1 MFFIHQ
7 ATAASTGGTETS
19 PGIQAQGS
27 VLSRQLQQM
36 HELGLTDDTLNVQAL
51 QATGGDVH
59 AAIDIVFSGALPPGS
74 Q

>member
-1 MFFIHQ
+1 M
-7 ATAASTGGTETS
+7 
-19 PGIQAQGS
+19 
-27 VLSRQLQQM
+27 LSRQLQQM
-36 HELGLTDDTLNVQAL
+36 HELGLTDDTVNVQAL